1 MRILA
6 QRKGLGLEML
16 RIAFGK
22 LYLIFSNLTSI
33 GITKT
38 LPFGKSWKQIPG
50 LTVFTHSTIGRSVVF
65 GVDSF
70 KNIYRGSLAAVA
82 GKVKV

>member
-1 MRILA
+1 MKIL
-6 QRKGLGLEML
+6 RKA
-16 RIAFGK
+16 IALAK
-22 LYLIFSNLTSI
+22 LHLILSNLTST
-33 GITKT
+33 GITKK

-50 LTVFTHSTIGRSVVF
+50 LTVFTHSTIGRSVVL

-82 GKVKV
+82 GKVEV

>member
-1 MRILA
+1 
-6 QRKGLGLEML
+6 ML
-16 RIAFGK
+16 LRETLPLGK
-22 LYLIFSNLTSI
+22 LCIILSILTSI

-50 LTVFTHSTIGRSVVF
+50 LTVFIHSTIGRGVLF
-65 GVDSF
+65 GVDSS

-82 GKVKV
+82 GKVGV